1 MDSVTC
7 NQSPC
12 LVTERKPGPSARFR
26 EKGKV
31 GAPGLEA
38 PHRSDLAFQSPRTSC
53 ARRESLVFI
62 CQNSHSRLKIQRKIL
77 CCNGTTLVLAP
88 SPVSFVPEPLW
99 KDRILLLTFL
109 HDALLLKLG
118 FNTNR
123 DAQPLV
129 LGWPVTR
136 RLSEVAS
143 VGREN
148 IEFTQVWS
156 PTEGRSEMR
165 IPCPLCCL
173 HVGSGK
179 LSHFRRKRRL
189 LEFTPSGLLGQRQL
203 PAW

>member
-1 MDSVTC
+1 MTC

-31 GAPGLEA
+31 GSWAGGTAQIRLGLPE
-38 PHRSDLAFQSPRTSC
+38 SENKSC

-62 CQNSHSRLKIQRKIL
+62 CQNSHSGLKIQRKIL